1 MDRELRETQRAMEAL
16 QGHMRAALLAN
27 NTRDA
32 SRHAEAVQAAS
43 AVAHRQ
49 LEGALAGGGGP
60 SDGEGRSG
68 YSDFLRAAVRAMSD
82 AIERSERVALGSN
95 IDEMRSRLIDVK
107 TEIDYADAYLRA
119 ALGGEPA

>member
-1 MDRELRETQRAMEAL
+1 MEAL
-16 QGHMRAALLAN
+16 QGHLRAALLAN

-32 SRHAEAVQAAS
+32 ARHAEAVQAAS

-49 LEGALAGGGGP
+49 LEDALAQAGGP
-60 SDGEGRSG
+60 LDGEGRKGHSNL
-68 YSDFLRAAVRAMSD
+68 LRAAVRAMND
-82 AIERSERVALGSN
+82 AIERGERVALGSN

-119 ALGGEPA
+119 ALEGEPR